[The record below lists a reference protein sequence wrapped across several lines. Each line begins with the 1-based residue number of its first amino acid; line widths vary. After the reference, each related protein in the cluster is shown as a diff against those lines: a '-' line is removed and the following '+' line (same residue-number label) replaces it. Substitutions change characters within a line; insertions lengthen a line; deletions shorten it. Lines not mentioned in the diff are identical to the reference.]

1 MELKNRKN
9 NRLQNYD
16 YSQNGMYFV
25 TICTKNREEL
35 FGGIKNGKM
44 ILNELGKIVQ
54 KCYLE
59 IPKHFDN
66 IYLDQYVIMPNHVH
80 GIIEINFNI
89 NVGNAY
95 MRSKNTNRTKM
106 LLSKIVQGFK
116 AAVTRMENGY
126 DKNNKKERV
135 YAFPTIWQKSFYDHI
150 IRNEISL
157 NKIRE
162 YILNNPKNWEQDRN
176 NVENIWM

>member
-1 MELKNRKN
+1 MNMKYRNRKK

-16 YSQNGMYFV
+16 YSQNGMYFI
-25 TICTKNREEL
+25 TICVKEREEL
-35 FGGIKNGKM
+35 FGKIKSGKM
-44 ILNELGKIVQ
+44 ILNELGRIVE

-59 IPKHFDN
+59 ITEHFDN
-66 IYLDQYVIMPNHVH
+66 VYLDQYIIMPNHIH
-80 GIIEINFNI
+80 GIIEINQ
-89 NVGNAY
+89 VGNAY
-95 MRSKNTNRTKM
+95 MRSSDINRTKM
-106 LLSKIVQGFK
+106 LLSKVVQGFK

-126 DKNNKKERV
+126 DKDNKKERV
-135 YAFPTIWQKSFYDHI
+135 YAFPTIWQKSFYDNI

-162 YILNNPKNWEQDRN
+162 YIINNPKVWERDRN